1 MDIVLRLVPIP
12 QVKKSVP
19 HTGRS
24 ASSVKSLTTF
34 QQYVERA
41 RERAVCRASAKQTQ
55 QHEKRKQHYQPD
67 RRQQKNTRQRRQ
79 IKRTT
84 EGTADSFTSSDEEFF
99 CQAVRHLKQVKKS
112 QFGDKA
118 KTLKVRIEDVDVDIE
133 PDSGAEVNVM
143 DEHQFKELKNRTSQ
157 DLTLAPSRTKLNTL
171 QSELSVKR
179 EFA

>member
-1 MDIVLRLVPIP
+1 MN
-12 QVKKSVP
+12 KN
-19 HTGRS
+19 
-24 ASSVKSLTTF
+24 
-34 QQYVERA
+34 
-41 RERAVCRASAKQTQ
+41 
-55 QHEKRKQHYQPD
+55 EKRKQHYQPD

-99 CQAVRHLKQVKKS
+99 CQAVRHLKQVKKI